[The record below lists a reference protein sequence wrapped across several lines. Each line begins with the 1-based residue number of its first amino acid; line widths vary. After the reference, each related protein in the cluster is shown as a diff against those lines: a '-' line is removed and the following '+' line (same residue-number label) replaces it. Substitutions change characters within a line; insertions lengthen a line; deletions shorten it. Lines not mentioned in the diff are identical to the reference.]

1 MAFVNADG
9 SELINGGPN
18 APLPTLQV
26 LPNNTKMGFGAI
38 VTRRRVL
45 GEFLISQAS
54 NAAAAT
60 DYFSQPIYVV
70 PFTEILL
77 FATFTAAS
85 TGTPAGLELCL
96 QVSDG
101 TANFSGVTLANT
113 FIDHPSG
120 KVTVASPGNGPGPV
134 AVGQWTNFGTLVR
147 ARIRWSTA
155 WSSAQAIQ
163 VMLKAKG

>member
-18 APLPTLQV
+18 APLQTLQV

-38 VTRRRVL
+38 VNRRRVL
-45 GEFLISQAS
+45 GEFLISQPS
-54 NAAAAT
+54 NSAANT
-60 DYFSQPIYVV
+60 DYVSQPIYVV
-70 PFTEILL
+70 PFTELLL

-85 TGTPAGLELCL
+85 SGAAAGLQLGL
-96 QVSDG
+96 QISDG
-101 TANFSGVTLANT
+101 TGNFGGVTLANT
-113 FIDHPSG
+113 FIDHPAG
-120 KVTVASPGNGPGPV
+120 RVTVASPGNGPGPV
-134 AVGQWTNFGTLVR
+134 AVAAYTNFGTLVR
-147 ARIRWSTA
+147 AVIRWSTA